1 MECSITVAGAEKKFK
16 NLEIGQAVHFAGV
29 KNIIASA
36 ISHESKNRYTV
47 CMIFE
52 THVLIQSG
60 ATLHDAAEYLQH
72 MYDKYGALA

>member
-1 MECSITVAGAEKKFK
+1 MKCEIIIGGVKTEFS

-29 KNIIASA
+29 KNIVASA